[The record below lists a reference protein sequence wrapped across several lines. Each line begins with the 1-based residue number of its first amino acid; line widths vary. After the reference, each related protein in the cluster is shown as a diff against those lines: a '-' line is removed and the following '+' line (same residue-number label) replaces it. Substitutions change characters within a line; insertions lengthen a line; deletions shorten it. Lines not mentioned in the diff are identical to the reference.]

1 MNSTLVLFVGI
12 GSLMMGAVLGY
23 LARQSIAKK
32 KADTL
37 ESTLHKKLN
46 EAKEK
51 SEKIIES
58 AKKEGKGILRKVEEE
73 EREIKDELL
82 KMQKFLRKKEGNLEE
97 KSGLLTEKE
106 KEIREKVEKL
116 KQAKEAIKELRGQ
129 EEKKLE
135 HISGLSVEQA
145 KTEMLELVER
155 EYEVDILDKIRKLE
169 SRGEEQYKNK
179 AMDILASAI
188 QRYAPSQ
195 AQEITT
201 SVVHLPNNDLKG
213 RIIGKGGRNIK
224 ILEKLTGTEVVVD
237 DTPETVLISGFNPS
251 RRQIAKLALENL
263 VKDGRIQPTRIEDEV
278 EKAREEIKQQIKKAG
293 EQAVFQT
300 GVLGLDPKLIHLLG
314 RLHFRTSF
322 GQNVLLHSIEV
333 CELAGVLAAEL
344 GANIKLCKRAGLLH
358 DIGKS
363 IDQQIEGSHVDIG
376 IKILQ
381 KFKESQ
387 EVIDAMKSHHGD
399 YEPESIEAVLVQVA
413 DQISGARPGA
423 RKESLDDY
431 IKRLED
437 LEETATAFKGVN
449 EAYAIQAGRELRVFV
464 TPEEVSDLEAHKLAR
479 QIVEKIE
486 QELRYPGKI
495 KVTLIREK
503 RIVEYAK

>member
-1 MNSTLVLFVGI
+1 MTLILFVGI

-46 EAKEK
+46 EAKAR
-51 SEKIIES
+51 SEKIVET
-58 AKKEGKGILRKVEEE
+58 AKKEGKSILRKAEEE
-73 EREIKDELL
+73 EKEIKDELL
-82 KMQKFLRKKEGNLEE
+82 KTQKFLRKKEGNLEE

-116 KQAKEAIKELRGQ
+116 KQAKESISQLRVQ

-145 KTEMLELVER
+145 KTEMLEFVE
-155 EYEVDILDKIRKLE
+155 EKYEMDILDKIRKLE

-278 EKAREEIKQQIKKAG
+278 KKAREEIKEQIKKAG

-300 GVLGLDPKLIHLLG
+300 GVLGLDPKLVHLLG

-322 GQNVLLHSIEV
+322 GQNVLLHSIEA

-381 KFKESQ
+381 KFKESE
-387 EVIDAMKSHHGD
+387 EVISGMKSHHGD
-399 YEPESIEAVLVQVA
+399 YEPENIEAVLVQVA

-423 RKESLDDY
+423 RKESLDSY

-437 LEETATAFKGVN
+437 LEETATGFKGVN